1 MYSCPQHSRA
11 PRGCRKVAEQ
21 SRLMRV
27 VPSSSVGLFWML
39 GTEGLIAGTQR
50 CGTVPLCPAP
60 THIYLH
66 RRAVLPVRSDLIAFP
81 LLKLKHICLVI
92 IKSWGGHPPAQ
103 RHRRAAI
110 ASTSVSADG
119 VIEAASAWA
128 QFEYPRQEGD
138 RPCTPS
144 IPAVLVAP
152 LCSPHLQIASLGW
165 WTRPGNPRLGG
176 GSPMHQAEGARMV
189 FHGKF

>member
-1 MYSCPQHSRA
+1 
-11 PRGCRKVAEQ
+11 
-21 SRLMRV
+21 MRV

-92 IKSWGGHPPAQ
+92 IKSWGGHPPPL
-103 RHRRAAI
+103 RGTDVLLLRAP
-110 ASTSVSADG
+110 VS
-119 VIEAASAWA
+119 
-128 QFEYPRQEGD
+128 
-138 RPCTPS
+138 
-144 IPAVLVAP
+144 
-152 LCSPHLQIASLGW
+152 LQ
-165 WTRPGNPRLGG
+165 
-176 GSPMHQAEGARMV
+176 ME
-189 FHGKF
+189 